1 MASRKEQKNNLRITK
16 DGVFLND
23 TEVRGCIK
31 VDILEIEPKGTARA
45 VMSVEVDV
53 LGAEC
58 PIENG
63 IG

>member
-1 MASRKEQKNNLRITK
+1 MASRKEQKNILRITK

-31 VDILEIEPKGTARA
+31 VDILGIEPNGTAQA
-45 VMSVEVDV
+45 VLSVEVDA
-53 LGAEC
+53 LD
-58 PIENG
+58 IEFPTENR

>member
-23 TEVRGCIK
+23 MEVSRCTK
-31 VDILEIEPKGTARA
+31 VDILGIEPNGTAQA
-45 VMSVEVDV
+45 VLSVEVDA
-53 LGAEC
+53 LD
-58 PIENG
+58 IEFPTENR

>member
-23 TEVRGCIK
+23 TEVSRCTR
-31 VDILEIEPKGTARA
+31 VDILGIEPNGTAQA
-45 VMSVEVDV
+45 VLSVEVDA
-53 LGAEC
+53 LDIDF
-58 PIENG
+58 PTENR